1 MNITFFLAFLGTAMA
16 ILGFVYGFLR
26 NFKADINNNFDDRM
40 TRFEKDFDGRITRLE
55 KDFDGRITR
64 LETDINNLANKVE
77 AETKA
82 QTSRTDRLYEMFIM
96 LLERRKIDPRV

>member
-1 MNITFFLAFLGTAMA
+1 MNITFFLAFLGTGMA

-40 TRFEKDFDGRITRLE
+40 TRLE

-96 LLERRKIDPRV
+96 LLERRKIDPSV